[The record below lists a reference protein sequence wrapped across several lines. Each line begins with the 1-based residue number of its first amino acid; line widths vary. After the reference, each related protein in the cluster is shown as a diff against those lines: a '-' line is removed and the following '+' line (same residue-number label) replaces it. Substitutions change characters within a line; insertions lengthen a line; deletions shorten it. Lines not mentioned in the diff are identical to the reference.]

1 MGDPDLDIRG
11 GGYPDPDIKGR
22 GPGLKNFFSAF
33 RASFWSRNKA
43 GGGGGGGGGGWIPWN
58 RHCNRLL
65 PMNPNL
71 VTVSWK
77 KTILHRKA
85 SFKEW
90 KRVNN
95 PAESTLA
102 SVHMRKIWPL
112 WYGNWFAQLPENQ
125 PLDVATQIW
134 VVLLIGWSKFPTR
147 HEQSEALARWNLELR
162 SSFRRLF
169 AKKQVVASQNVFWQG
184 KYPPRSPWYSAL
196 SNNW

>member
-1 MGDPDLDIRG
+1 MGDPDLHIRGGGG

-22 GPGLKNFFSAF
+22 GPGLKNFFSAL
-33 RASFWSRNKA
+33 RASCWSRNKA
-43 GGGGGGGGGGWIPWN
+43 GGGEGGWIPWN

-77 KTILHRKA
+77 KTILHSKA

-102 SVHMRKIWPL
+102 SFHMRKIWPL
-112 WYGNWFAQLPENQ
+112 WYGNWFPQLPENQ

-134 VVLLIGWSKFPTR
+134 VVLLIDWSKFPHT
-147 HEQSEALARWNLELR
+147 ARTIRSISQMEFLR

-169 AKKQVVASQNVFWQG
+169 AKKQVVASQNVFWLG